1 MTNTFTRRHFHA
13 LITAPLLS
21 FTFPVK
27 ASEKH
32 PLSALSADYPG
43 ISASVF
49 VKGQQVWSDQSGF
62 ADLRT
67 RTPVTGHT
75 GFNIYS
81 TSKALTGMAF
91 ARLIAQGRTTLAT
104 TAADIDP
111 DLPEHLHTIR
121 IQDILS
127 HTSGIRHYAS
137 PQDWLKF
144 AQMTCDTPRDALT
157 YFRDTPLLHPSGST
171 EHYSSF
177 AFVLASHLL
186 TRLNGE
192 ADFASALNQTLGEW
206 AHFELDAV
214 GVKKAT
220 PYIQA
225 GLLPTLPEG
234 ANPKDIIPSPL
245 PPAGCKFGGG
255 GLIASSDQLAEA
267 GAALASGKIIPKHHL
282 KAALTPW
289 SDVSNVVYGGAI
301 GKITHSG
308 QPTTTYSLSGGAP
321 GGRSYL
327 LVLIEPEI
335 SVAICGN
342 IDGPN
347 LADTAQLIARDW
359 SLIN

>member
-13 LITAPLLS
+13 LMTAPLLS
-21 FTFPVK
+21 VPFPVK
-27 ASEKH
+27 ASEKR

-43 ISASVF
+43 LSATVF
-49 VKGQQVWSDQSGF
+49 VKGRKVWSDQSGF

-67 RTPVTGHT
+67 RTPVTCHT

-91 ARLIAQGRTTLAT
+91 ARLIAQGGTTLTT
-104 TAADIDP
+104 TAATIDP
-111 DLPEHLHTIR
+111 NLPEHLHSIR

-127 HTSGIRHYAS
+127 HTSGIGHYTS
-137 PQDWLKF
+137 PQDWLRF
-144 AQMTCDTPRDALT
+144 AQMSCDTPDAAMP
-157 YFRDTPLLHPSGST
+157 YFRDAPLLHPSGSA

-186 TRLNGE
+186 TRLTGE
-192 ADFASALNQTLGEW
+192 ADFARALNQTLGSW
-206 AHFELDAV
+206 ARFELDKT

-234 ANPKDIIPSPL
+234 TDPKDIIPSPL

-255 GLIASSDQLAEA
+255 GLIASACQLAEA
-267 GAALASGKIIPKHHL
+267 GAALAGGQIIPKSHL
-282 KAALTPW
+282 RAALTPW

-301 GKITHSG
+301 GKITHRG
-308 QPTTTYSLSGGAP
+308 QATTIYSLSGGAP

-335 SVAICGN
+335 SVALCGN

-347 LADTAQLIARDW
+347 LADTAHLIARDW
-359 SLIN
+359 